1 MNREENKVK
10 ELESNLEF
18 NSVNNVIESDDSLDS
33 NKKFNSKIR
42 IENISKSFD
51 GDKIIE
57 NISINVKE
65 GELVSILGPS
75 GCGKST
81 IFNMIAGLLKQNSGE
96 IDVNGKLSYMYQ
108 KDLLLPYKT
117 IIDNVSLPL
126 ILRKEK
132 KSQARE
138 EVKQYFKVFGLDGY
152 EDKYPKELSGGMRQ
166 RANFMRTYVNSN
178 EIMLLDE
185 PFGALD
191 SITKS
196 SMQKWL
202 LDIRKKVTSTILLIT
217 HDIEEA
223 ILLSDRIYVIS
234 NKPSSVSMEIVVD
247 RDKIGDVE
255 YSFKLKKDI
264 LDVLHI

>member
-1 MNREENKVK
+1 MKMEEN
-10 ELESNLEF
+10 
-18 NSVNNVIESDDSLDS
+18 NNIKS
-33 NKKFNSKIR
+33 KSKIR

-57 NISINVKE
+57 NISIYVNE

-81 IFNMIAGLLKQNSGE
+81 IFNIIAGLLQQDSGE
-96 IDVNGKLSYMYQ
+96 IEVKGKLSYMYQ

-132 KSQARE
+132 KSEARDK
-138 EVKQYFKVFGLDGY
+138 VRQYFKIFGLDGY
-152 EDKYPKELSGGMRQ
+152 ENKYPKELSGGMRQ

-178 EIMLLDE
+178 DIMLLDE

-202 LDIRKKVTSTILLIT
+202 LNIREKVSSTILLIT

-234 NKPSSVSMEIVVD
+234 NKPSNVSMEITVD
-247 RDKIGDVE
+247 RDKIEDVE

-264 LDVLHI
+264 LDVLHV

>member
-1 MNREENKVK
+1 MNREDNKIK
-10 ELESNLEF
+10 DLESKDVLEF
-18 NSVNNVIESDDSLDS
+18 DSSLDS
-33 NKKFNSKIR
+33 DNRLDSKIR

-51 GDKIIE
+51 GDKIID
-57 NISINVKE
+57 NISINVEE

-81 IFNMIAGLLKQNSGE
+81 IFNIIAGLLKQDSGKV
-96 IDVNGKLSYMYQ
+96 DVNGKLSYMYQ
-108 KDLLLPYKT
+108 KDFLLPYKT

-126 ILRKEK
+126 VLRKEK
-132 KSQARE
+132 KSEARE
-138 EVKQYFKVFGLDGY
+138 EVRQYFKVFGLEGY

-178 EIMLLDE
+178 DIMLLDE

-202 LDIRKKVTSTILLIT
+202 LDIRKKVKSTILLIT

-247 RDKIGDVE
+247 RDRIGDVE

-264 LDVLHI
+264 LDVLHV

>member
-33 NKKFNSKIR
+33 DKKFNSKIR

-81 IFNMIAGLLKQNSGE
+81 IFNMIAGLLKQDSGE

>member
-33 NKKFNSKIR
+33 DKKFNSKIR

-126 ILRKEK
+126 ILRREK

>member
-1 MNREENKVK
+1 M
-10 ELESNLEF
+10 
-18 NSVNNVIESDDSLDS
+18 
-33 NKKFNSKIR
+33 
-42 IENISKSFD
+42 
-51 GDKIIE
+51 
-57 NISINVKE
+57 
-65 GELVSILGPS
+65 
-75 GCGKST
+75 
-81 IFNMIAGLLKQNSGE
+81 
-96 IDVNGKLSYMYQ
+96 
-108 KDLLLPYKT
+108 
-117 IIDNVSLPL
+117 
-126 ILRKEK
+126 
-132 KSQARE
+132 
-138 EVKQYFKVFGLDGY
+138 FGLEGY

-178 EIMLLDE
+178 DIMLLDE

-202 LDIRKKVTSTILLIT
+202 LDIRKKVKSTILLIT

-247 RDKIGDVE
+247 RDRIGDVE

>member
-81 IFNMIAGLLKQNSGE
+81 IFNMIAGLLKQDSGE

>member
-1 MNREENKVK
+1 MSREDNKIND
-10 ELESNLEF
+10 LESKDVLEF
-18 NSVNNVIESDDSLDS
+18 DSSLDS
-33 NKKFNSKIR
+33 DNRLDSKIR

-51 GDKIIE
+51 GDKIID
-57 NISINVKE
+57 NISIDVRE

-81 IFNMIAGLLKQNSGE
+81 IFNIIAGLLKQDSGKV
-96 IDVNGKLSYMYQ
+96 DANGKLSYMYQ

-126 ILRKEK
+126 VLRKEK
-132 KSQARE
+132 KSKARE
-138 EVKQYFKVFGLDGY
+138 EVRQYFKVFGLEGY

-178 EIMLLDE
+178 DIMLLDE

-247 RDKIGDVE
+247 RDRIGDVE

-264 LDVLHI
+264 LDVLHV

>member
-1 MNREENKVK
+1 MLKNGIYEQIINENINQELIDKNDEKHIEKETVDYAESSKVFAKYVSEIVEKGLDIVK
-10 ELESNLEF
+10 E
-18 NSVNNVIESDDSLDS
+18 
-33 NKKFNSKIR
+33 
-42 IENISKSFD
+42 
-51 GDKIIE
+51 
-57 NISINVKE
+57 
-65 GELVSILGPS
+65 
-75 GCGKST
+75 
-81 IFNMIAGLLKQNSGE
+81 
-96 IDVNGKLSYMYQ
+96 
-108 KDLLLPYKT
+108 
-117 IIDNVSLPL
+117 
-126 ILRKEK
+126 
-132 KSQARE
+132 E
-138 EVKQYFKVFGLDGY
+138 E
-152 EDKYPKELSGGMRQ
+152 GMRQ

-178 EIMLLDE
+178 DIMLLDE

-247 RDKIGDVE
+247 RDRIGDVE

>member
-1 MNREENKVK
+1 MKQDSGKV
-10 ELESNLEF
+10 
-18 NSVNNVIESDDSLDS
+18 
-33 NKKFNSKIR
+33 
-42 IENISKSFD
+42 
-51 GDKIIE
+51 
-57 NISINVKE
+57 
-65 GELVSILGPS
+65 
-75 GCGKST
+75 
-81 IFNMIAGLLKQNSGE
+81 
-96 IDVNGKLSYMYQ
+96 DVNGKLSYMYQ

-126 ILRKEK
+126 VLRKEK
-132 KSQARE
+132 KSEARE
-138 EVKQYFKVFGLDGY
+138 EVRQYFKVFGLEGY

-178 EIMLLDE
+178 DIMLLDE

-202 LDIRKKVTSTILLIT
+202 LDIRKKVKSTILLIT

-247 RDKIGDVE
+247 RDRIGDVE

>member
-1 MNREENKVK
+1 MNREDNKIK
-10 ELESNLEF
+10 DLESKDVLEF
-18 NSVNNVIESDDSLDS
+18 DSSLDS
-33 NKKFNSKIR
+33 DNRLDSKIR

-51 GDKIIE
+51 GDKIID
-57 NISINVKE
+57 NISIDVRE

-81 IFNMIAGLLKQNSGE
+81 IFNIIAGLLKQDSGKV
-96 IDVNGKLSYMYQ
+96 DVNGKLSYMYQ

-126 ILRKEK
+126 VLRKEK
-132 KSQARE
+132 KSKARE
-138 EVKQYFKVFGLDGY
+138 EVRQYFKVFGLEGY

-178 EIMLLDE
+178 DIMLLDE

-247 RDKIGDVE
+247 RDMIGDVE

-264 LDVLHI
+264 LDVLHV